1 MKIAISFSIIAVA
14 ICLLATSCASAEQ
27 IQLSIKY
34 KEGQDTTY
42 TERLHMKGGHAQ
54 LVIDTLRLKEMK
66 EVKVSPVR
74 GHVKAGKEGYYVTGS
89 SMQVKFLPREYDSHL
104 NAVEFPLPLSMTKTG
119 NQLLMGINKGM
130 KWECRQRVT
139 YTKGNVVI
147 KAKKKAKAGKTYNV
161 VLKYKKGKKQVKKIV
176 KVKVK

>member
-34 KEGQDTTY
+34 KDGHDTTY

-104 NAVEFPLPLSMTKTG
+104 SAVELRLP
-119 NQLLMGINKGM
+119 
-130 KWECRQRVT
+130 
-139 YTKGNVVI
+139 
-147 KAKKKAKAGKTYNV
+147 
-161 VLKYKKGKKQVKKIV
+161 
-176 KVKVK
+176 